1 MKLPAFKKDGM
12 SRKEQRKSAKQLKKM
27 QAKAFAQRTPIEQ
40 VMRETMGMT
49 KEDKKKRKRKR
60 QAEAKKEARK
70 MEFLQQK
77 QRKNGDSEDSDEND
91 DDLDD
96 SEDEEDNSS
105 KKFKGIVE
113 ISVNKGKRKYGDES
127 EDSDDDLTYEQ
138 YLEEVQSATKKRREN
153 QQDGIEDDDA
163 AIRKYGVL
171 LGVNEQKR
179 ERDGKMKVPKSMK
192 SDGLDLLLDFCDSER
207 RKELMENELDDDD
220 DVDDEE
226 DEFKDEQS
234 EEDSDKAEEEEALD
248 LSEGDEDVENEDDDD
263 EESLVDEMVSD
274 EEDEDLEDSEDVTT
288 TSEAPEVVAEDIYG
302 RKINKSTGELI
313 RFDPAAARRKLEEL
327 DSAMTSSGEQKQK
340 VDRAVN
346 SIINKLSDAM
356 LIKSQQ
362 AIAELWAN
370 SSKNDVKSALYKCL
384 SKALLAPFRLQD
396 SLLTTYGAF
405 IAMCHTMISNEI
417 SAHFVEC
424 FLCDLVKSISDA
436 EEPDD
441 KSMENRVVFT
451 AFLVVFRILQP
462 AILVEIVEKLEGNLN
477 LTNLFAVRT
486 IVAYA
491 YKSLKKTA
499 WSQITAKIDQI
510 AAEFQKKPISALP
523 RAKFLLE
530 EVIGLKKAPPKA
542 IDYEVVERQVKV
554 LHGITKKKGS
564 SASSDS
570 KELSMT
576 LNDLLHAEERGRW
589 WIIGSAFRLPEQGGY
604 GLLASAAGANPKK
617 MTSFP
622 PEVVTLAAKAGMN
635 SEIRRHIF
643 CSVATA
649 DDEDDAFERLLKL
662 QLKGEKERE
671 LVHVLI
677 AMMMKEKTFNAF
689 YAALLQRFCEFNRR
703 FVITLQFA
711 LWDRLREC
719 DQLKPYQRTS
729 IAQLL
734 QYLIANEVMS
744 ITVLKTVEW
753 ATRSAALTVIL
764 KKLFLGIAKS
774 PESVLKRVFEPVV
787 NPQKRA
793 KFEMLSEGMR
803 VFWHMNLK
811 DVDAYR
817 KVDQWIMES
826 GYD

>member
-1 MKLPAFKKDGM
+1 MKLPAFKKEGM

-27 QAKAFAQRTPIEQ
+27 QAKAFAQKTPIEQ

-49 KEDKKKRKRKR
+49 KEDKKRRKRKR
-60 QAEAKKEARK
+60 QQEAKKEQRK
-70 MEFLQQK
+70 LEFLQKKK
-77 QRKNGDSEDSDEND
+77 QNNSDDEDEDSDDFAGDSD
-91 DDLDD
+91 DD
-96 SEDEEDNSS
+96 EEVSAKKS
-105 KKFKGIVE
+105 KTRGGIVE
-113 ISVNKGKRKYGDES
+113 VSVNKGKRKYGDES
-127 EDSDDDLTYEQ
+127 EDSDEDLTYEQ
-138 YLEEVQSATKKRREN
+138 YLEEVKTATQKRRHD
-153 QQDGIEDDDA
+153 QQDGMEDDDA

-171 LGVNEQKR
+171 LGVSEQKK
-179 ERDGKMKVPKSMK
+179 EKDGKLKVPKSMK

-207 RKELMENELDDDD
+207 RKELMEDELEDDME
-220 DVDDEE
+220 DEE
-226 DEFKDEQS
+226 EGFEDEEN
-234 EEDSDKAEEEEALD
+234 EEELD
-248 LSEGDEDVENEDDDD
+248 LSEGENMED
-263 EESLVDEMVSD
+263 EEQEATEEEDETMVDEMISD
-274 EEDEDLEDSEDVTT
+274 EEMEDEEDQEDARESEDEIETP
-288 TSEAPEVVAEDIYG
+288 SKPEEAEDIYG

-313 RFDPAAARRKLEEL
+313 KFDPAAARRKLDEL
-327 DSAMTSSGEQKQK
+327 DAATSSTNEQKAR

-362 AIAELWAN
+362 GIAELWTT
-370 SSKNDVKSALYKCL
+370 SSKNDVKSALYKFL

-424 FLCDLVKSISDA
+424 FLCDLVKSMGD
-436 EEPDD
+436 EEEMDD

-462 AILVEIVEKLEGNLN
+462 SILIEIIEKFADNLN
-477 LTNLFAVRT
+477 LTNLFAIRT
-486 IVAYA
+486 LVAYS
-491 YKSLKKTA
+491 YKSLKKTS
-499 WSQITAKIDQI
+499 WSLVTSKIDEI
-510 AAEFQKKPISALP
+510 AVAFQQKPISALP

-530 EVIGLKKAPPKA
+530 EVIALKKAPPKA

-604 GLLASAAGANPKK
+604 GLLASAAASATKK
-617 MTSFP
+617 SSTFP
-622 PEVVTLAAKAGMN
+622 PEIVSLATKVGMN

-677 AMMMKEKTFNAF
+677 AMMMKEKSFNAF
-689 YAALLQRFCEFNRR
+689 YAALLQRFCEFNKR

-711 LWDRLREC
+711 LWDRLRDC
-719 DQLKPYQRTS
+719 DQLKPFQRTS
-729 IAQLL
+729 LAQLF
-734 QYLIANEVMS
+734 QHLIANEVMS

-753 ATRSAALTVIL
+753 ATRSAALTTIL
-764 KKLFLGIAKS
+764 KKLFNGLSKC
-774 PESVLKRVFEPVV
+774 PESVLKRVFEPVI
-787 NPQKRA
+787 NAQKRA
-793 KFEMLSEGMR
+793 KFEILSEGMR
-803 VFWHMNLK
+803 VFWHMNMK

>member
-1 MKLPAFKKDGM
+1 MKLPAFKKEGM
-12 SRKEQRKSAKQLKKM
+12 TRKEQRKSAKQLKKM

-60 QAEAKKEARK
+60 QQEAKKDARK
-70 MEFLQQK
+70 IEFLQ
-77 QRKNGDSEDSDEND
+77 RKNRNDSDNEDSDKD
-91 DDLDD
+91 FDD
-96 SEDEEDNSS
+96 SEDEDENPAKKS
-105 KKFKGIVE
+105 KTRDGIVE
-113 ISVNKGKRKYGDES
+113 VSVNKGKRKYGDES
-127 EDSDDDLTYEQ
+127 EDSDEDLTYEK
-138 YLEEVQSATKKRREN
+138 YLEEVKSATQKRRQN

-171 LGVNEQKR
+171 LGVNEEKK

-207 RKELMENELDDDD
+207 RKELMEDELEE
-220 DVDDEE
+220 DVEDEEGFEDEEQSDDEE
-226 DEFKDEQS
+226 EF
-234 EEDSDKAEEEEALD
+234 D
-248 LSEGDEDVENEDDDD
+248 LSEGENGEDND
-263 EESLVDEMVSD
+263 ESLIDEMVSD
-274 EEDEDLEDSEDVTT
+274 EELEDEEDGEGIESSEDE
-288 TSEAPEVVAEDIYG
+288 SEILPSKPEEAEDIYG

-313 RFDPAAARRKLEEL
+313 KFDPAAARRKLDEL
-327 DSAMTSSGEQKQK
+327 DAATSSTNEQKAR

-362 AIAELWAN
+362 GIAELWTT
-370 SSKNDVKSALYKCL
+370 SSKNDVKSALYKFL

-405 IAMCHTMISNEI
+405 MAMCHTMISNEI

-424 FLCDLVKSISDA
+424 FLCDLVKSM
-436 EEPDD
+436 EEEEEADD

-462 AILVEIVEKLEGNLN
+462 SILIEIIDKFAAHLN
-477 LTNLFAVRT
+477 LTNLFAIRT
-486 IVAYA
+486 LVAYA
-491 YKSLKKTA
+491 YKSLKKTS
-499 WSQITAKIDQI
+499 WPLVTSKIDEI
-510 AAEFQKKPISALP
+510 AIEFQQKPISALP

-530 EVIGLKKAPPKA
+530 EVISLKKTPPKA

-554 LHGITKKKGS
+554 LHGVTKRKGS
-564 SASSDS
+564 SVSSDS

-604 GLLASAAGANPKK
+604 GLLASAAASGQKK
-617 MTSFP
+617 ASTFP
-622 PEVVTLAAKAGMN
+622 PEVVSLATKAGMN
-635 SEIRRHIF
+635 SEVRRHIF

-689 YAALLQRFCEFNRR
+689 YAALLQRFCEFNKR

-719 DQLKPYQRTS
+719 EKLKPYQRTS

-734 QYLIANEVMS
+734 QHLIANEVMS

-753 ATRSAALTVIL
+753 ATRSSSLTVIL
-764 KKLFLGIAKS
+764 KKLFLGLAKS

-793 KFEMLSEGMR
+793 KFELLSEGMR

-811 DVDAYR
+811 DSDAYQ

>member
-77 QRKNGDSEDSDEND
+77 QRKNGDSEDSDEDD
-91 DDLDD
+91 DDLENA
-96 SEDEEDNSS
+96 EDEEENSA

-127 EDSDDDLTYEQ
+127 EDSDEDLTYEQ

-171 LGVNEQKR
+171 LGVNEQKK

-220 DVDDEE
+220 EDVEDEE
-226 DEFKDEQS
+226 DEFRDEQS
-234 EEDSDKAEEEEALD
+234 EDDSDKEEEKEEEALD
-248 LSEGDEDVENEDDDD
+248 LSEGDEDVDEDDD
-263 EESLVDEMVSD
+263 EESLIDEMVTD
-274 EEDEDLEDSEDVTT
+274 EEEDSEDVTT
-288 TSEAPEVVAEDIYG
+288 TSEAPEVVSEDIYG

-327 DSAMTSSGEQKQK
+327 DSAITSSGEQKQK

-362 AIAELWAN
+362 AIAELWAD

-405 IAMCHTMISNEI
+405 ITMCHTMISNEI

-499 WSQITAKIDQI
+499 WPQITAKIDKI
-510 AAEFQKKPISALP
+510 AADFQKKPISALP

-576 LNDLLHAEERGRW
+576 LIDLLHAEERGRW

-617 MTSFP
+617 TTSFP
-622 PEVVTLAAKAGMN
+622 PEVVALATKAGMN

-689 YAALLQRFCEFNRR
+689 YATLLQRFCEFNRR

-719 DQLKPYQRTS
+719 DQLKPYQRSS

-764 KKLFLGIAKS
+764 KKLFIGIAKS
-774 PESVLKRVFEPVV
+774 PESVLRRVFEPVV

-811 DVDAYR
+811 DVEAYR

>member
-1 MKLPAFKKDGM
+1 
-12 SRKEQRKSAKQLKKM
+12 
-27 QAKAFAQRTPIEQ
+27 
-40 VMRETMGMT
+40 MT

-77 QRKNGDSEDSDEND
+77 QRKNGDSEDSDEDD
-91 DDLDD
+91 DDLENA
-96 SEDEEDNSS
+96 EDEEENSA

-127 EDSDDDLTYEQ
+127 EDSDEDLTYEQ

-171 LGVNEQKR
+171 LGVNEQKK

-220 DVDDEE
+220 EDVEDEE
-226 DEFKDEQS
+226 DEFRDEQS
-234 EEDSDKAEEEEALD
+234 EDDSDKEEEKEEEALD
-248 LSEGDEDVENEDDDD
+248 LSEGDEDVDEDDD
-263 EESLVDEMVSD
+263 EESLIDEMVTD
-274 EEDEDLEDSEDVTT
+274 EEEDSEDVTT
-288 TSEAPEVVAEDIYG
+288 TSEAPEVVSEDIYG

-327 DSAMTSSGEQKQK
+327 DSAITSSGEQKQK

-362 AIAELWAN
+362 AIAELWAD

-405 IAMCHTMISNEI
+405 ITMCHTMISNEI

-499 WSQITAKIDQI
+499 WPQITAKIDKI
-510 AAEFQKKPISALP
+510 AADFQKKPISALP

-576 LNDLLHAEERGRW
+576 LIDLLHAEERGRW

-617 MTSFP
+617 TTSFP
-622 PEVVTLAAKAGMN
+622 PEVVALATKAGMN

-689 YAALLQRFCEFNRR
+689 YATLLQRFCEFNRR

-719 DQLKPYQRTS
+719 DQLKPYQRSS

-764 KKLFLGIAKS
+764 KKLFIGIAKS
-774 PESVLKRVFEPVV
+774 PESVLRRVFEPVV

-811 DVDAYR
+811 DVEAYR

>member
-96 SEDEEDNSS
+96 SVDEEDNSS

-171 LGVNEQKR
+171 LGVNEQKK

-220 DVDDEE
+220 GDVDDEE

-234 EEDSDKAEEEEALD
+234 EEDSDKEEEEEVLD
-248 LSEGDEDVENEDDDD
+248 LSEGDEDVEEDDDD
-263 EESLVDEMVSD
+263 DEDLVDEMVSD

-499 WSQITAKIDQI
+499 WPQITGKIDQI

-617 MTSFP
+617 TTSFP
-622 PEVVTLAAKAGMN
+622 PEVVTLATKAGMN

-719 DQLKPYQRTS
+719 DQLKPYQRSS

-811 DVDAYR
+811 DVEAYR